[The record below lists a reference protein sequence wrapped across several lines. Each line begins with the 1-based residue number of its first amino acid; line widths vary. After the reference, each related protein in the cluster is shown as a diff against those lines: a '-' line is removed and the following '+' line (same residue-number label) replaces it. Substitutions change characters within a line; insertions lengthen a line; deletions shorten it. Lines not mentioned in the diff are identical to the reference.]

1 MKNAPERTA
10 SRALPAGIIL
20 GLLLCATVGQ
30 AEIQRWRVGD
40 KEHPWVL
47 APVSGRSNWGQGWAV
62 EIIADDDGDGLTD
75 EDPVELVDNDGD
87 GLINEDGPDPQV
99 DDDGDGQIGEDPT
112 NRLDDDGDGLIDEDP
127 VEAFD
132 SDNDGLV
139 DEDGPDPQMDNDG
152 DGFLNEDGPMTDGDD
167 DFDSLRNED
176 PANGVDDDGDGLVD
190 EDGPF
195 PEGDGNRTTWVQ
207 SVRLNSNRNLARLV
221 HDRFL
226 EGAYGG
232 VPGTGRENPVVIVP
246 NEYGFRLEGA
256 KPVGHEEM
264 IDGNLST
271 AHGSDNG
278 GGSIGIG
285 FKGFFF
291 IDRIFFRPRPTM
303 PGATVTDYLI
313 QYGDP
318 TTIDQVGAA
327 LRTWKILISQVSGQA
342 FPTVKEIVLEDPILM
357 GNLWVRSTSRGP
369 YAETAE
375 LGIFGDGFSQDGVL
389 ISEMIDVGTAIPRIR
404 RYSLQWDL
412 FGAGEQDRA
421 EGEFT
426 VQAGKRV
433 NWGKVRWKGRR
444 MGEGGDIRIQFR
456 TGNSLDTHIYARRLG
471 PGLIDERDAEGKP
484 LDAFS
489 WAQLL
494 DGRIEEKDLRYNEL
508 GMDLGADGRDGWTY
522 WSAPFKLEDG
532 QIDENLPQERWQE
545 QGIPLPL
552 PGGTR
557 YIQFRIFFDSTRE
570 SGCALDFVEFDY
582 GTRLV
587 GGGVMAEI
595 YPTRAELGR
604 ETTFH
609 YFLRPSF
616 MRGEQDGF
624 NRIEIDMPSAEARLD
639 SLKFDGFPWEEIPFA
654 NGEDIVGDP
663 LQGVEPQLPEATEE
677 NPFPIGQFAQRVV
690 VDSVSG
696 KPRLELKL
704 PMMGERHFEAE
715 ENIEIVFSDRL
726 FRGAER
732 FEGVVWNDSGGDRQ
746 KIIPQSI
753 EEGDAVAD
761 VSTDAVGVVVEKIG
775 NILLGPQV
783 HPNPFTPNGDGIN
796 DRVKFS
802 LELFLVLGK
811 VGVRIEIFDLSGRL
825 VHIIGPEDYRAGSV
839 ELTWDGRDGNGD
851 LLSPGIYLYRLRAG
865 AERADG
871 GQMGALSLV
880 Y

>member
-1 MKNAPERTA
+1 MENTPMRIGHIAFFA
-10 SRALPAGIIL
+10 VVIL
-20 GLLLCATVGQ
+20 GLLLSVTIAQ
-30 AEIQRWRVGD
+30 AEIHRWRVGD
-40 KEHPWVL
+40 EKHPWVL
-47 APVSGRSNWGQGWAV
+47 APVSGRSSWGQGWAV
-62 EIIADDDGDGLTD
+62 EVIADDDGDGLVD
-75 EDPVELVDNDGD
+75 EDPVEFIDDDGD

-99 DDDGDGQIGEDPT
+99 DDDGDGQSGEDPA

-127 VEAFD
+127 IEAFD
-132 SDNDGLV
+132 SDYDGLV
-139 DEDGPDPQMDNDG
+139 DEDGPDPQLDNDG

-167 DFDSLRNED
+167 DFDALSNED
-176 PANGVDDDGDGLVD
+176 PANGVDDDGDGLID

-195 PEGDGNRTTWVQ
+195 PEKGRSATTWVQ
-207 SVRLNSNRNLARLV
+207 SVRLGPNRNLARVV

-226 EGAYGG
+226 EGVYGG

-256 KPVGHEEM
+256 KPVGYEEM

-271 AHGSDNG
+271 GHGSDNG
-278 GGSIGIG
+278 GGSIGISL
-285 FKGFFF
+285 KGFFF
-291 IDRIFFRPRPTM
+291 IDRIFFRPRSTM

-318 TTIDQVGAA
+318 TTIDPVGAG
-327 LRTWKILISQVSGQA
+327 LRTSKILVSQVSGQA
-342 FPTVKEIVLEDPILM
+342 FPTVKEIVLADPVLM

-375 LGIFGDGFSQDGVL
+375 LGVFGDGFAQDGIF
-389 ISEMIDVGTAIPRIR
+389 ISEMIDVGAAIPRIR
-404 RYSLQWDL
+404 RYSQQWDL
-412 FGAGEQDRA
+412 FGAGEQGRA
-421 EGEFT
+421 EKEFPVLEGGE
-426 VQAGKRV
+426 V

-444 MGEGGDIRIQFR
+444 TGEGGDIRIQFR

-471 PGLIDERDAEGKP
+471 PGLVDERDTEGKL
-484 LDAFS
+484 LDAFA

-508 GMDLGADGRDGWTY
+508 GIDLGPDGRDGWTY

-532 QIDENLPQERWQE
+532 KIDENLPPERWRE
-545 QGIPLPL
+545 QGIFLPL

-595 YPTRAELGR
+595 YPTRAELGK

-616 MRGEQDGF
+616 VRGEQGGF

-639 SLKFDGFPWEEIPFA
+639 SLKFDGFPWDEIRFV
-654 NGEDIVGDP
+654 GQDDVVGDP
-663 LQGVEPQLPEATEE
+663 LQDVEPKLPEATEE
-677 NPFPIGQFAQRVV
+677 NPYPIGQFAQRVV
-690 VDSVSG
+690 VNPVSG

-704 PMMGERHFEAE
+704 PMMEGRHFEAG

-732 FEGVVWNDSGGDRQ
+732 FEGVVWNDSERDRQ
-746 KIIPQSI
+746 EIIPQSI

-761 VSTDAVGVVVEKIG
+761 VSTDAVGVVVENIG
-775 NILLGPQV
+775 DILVGPRV

-796 DRVKFS
+796 DLIKFS
-802 LELFLVLGK
+802 FELFLVLEA
-811 VGVRIEIFDLSGRL
+811 VGVKIEVFDLSGRL
-825 VHIIGPEDYRAGSV
+825 IHIIGPEDYRAGSV
-839 ELTWDGRDGNGD
+839 ELTWDGRDVNGE
-851 LLSPGIYLYRLRAG
+851 LLSPGIYLYRLRVG
-865 AERADG
+865 VERADG